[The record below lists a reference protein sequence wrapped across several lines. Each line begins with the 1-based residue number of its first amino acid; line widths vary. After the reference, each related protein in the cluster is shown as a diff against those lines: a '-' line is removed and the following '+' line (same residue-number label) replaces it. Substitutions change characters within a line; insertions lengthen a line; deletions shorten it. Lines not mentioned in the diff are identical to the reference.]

1 MLSANS
7 ITLQLCKLFESIVSN
22 IVYSHVEK
30 YIAIEQDGF
39 VKNNLCECTHFVS
52 ESLDNKLQ
60 VDVIYTDMSKAFDMV
75 NHCILL
81 HKLRNFGICR
91 NLVLM
96 FQSLISNR
104 IHYVEHKGY
113 ISARNSR

>member
-1 MLSANS
+1 MFVTRKSHVCVLYLRKDTIKLSNFA
-7 ITLQLCKLFESIVSN
+7 KLFESILSN

-30 YIAIEQDGF
+30 YIAIEQHGF
-39 VKNNLCECTHFVS
+39 VKGRSTLTNLPEFTHFVS
-52 ESLDNKLQ
+52 ESLDNKVQ

-96 FQSLISNR
+96 FQ
-104 IHYVEHKGY
+104 
-113 ISARNSR
+113 